1 MKVKIIIN
9 PERRTVKVQ
18 PPEDHAREK
27 LEGLSELAILGSR
40 FMTRIVD
47 GKAINVDDV
56 RHYNALCYRF
66 LGPQQ
71 DGGEFTREDLDG

>member
-1 MKVKIIIN
+1 MKVRITIN

-18 PPEDHAREK
+18 PPEDPAREK

-40 FMTRIVD
+40 FMSRIID
-47 GKAINVDDV
+47 GQAINVEDV
-56 RHYNALCYRF
+56 RRYNMLCYRF

-71 DGGEFTREDLDG
+71 DGREFTKEGET